1 MELDRLEV
9 LGDQKSVKEKIKK
22 RVSIEGEKC
31 LWLSPSGNFI
41 KRMDMDGV
49 TLLEDKLSDVHVID

>member
-9 LGDQKSVKEKIKK
+9 LGDQKSVKEEIKK
-22 RVSIEGEKC
+22 RVSIEGEKY